1 MHQSLCLRSCN
12 LRSAP
17 DSVWRGNMQY
27 WVVQLCTDYQGA
39 DISLQ
44 GHSSAR
50 HLLSRPPSYIAP
62 VIWQSDHFILIARL
76 RLLGSRVQGNIFTHL
91 GNDQHCPEDNVQA
104 VWSSLLVE
112 VGLVFKTCVP
122 PTHQCWSNQWQEAAS
137 YLSTTLYQN
146 HSGGKA
152 LKCNA
157 NCNAYQSMHCCAK
170 CNVAIR
176 KCVVARELW

>member
-91 GNDQHCPEDNVQA
+91 GNDQHCPEDQMISIA
-104 VWSSLLVE
+104 QKIMFKRSDPHCWLRLV
-112 VGLVFKTCVP
+112 LYSRHASRP
-122 PTHQCWSNQWQEAAS
+122 PTNADLTNDRRQSAIFQPHSTK
-137 YLSTTLYQN
+137 TTLVGRQ
-146 HSGGKA
+146 
-152 LKCNA
+152 
-157 NCNAYQSMHCCAK
+157 
-170 CNVAIR
+170 
-176 KCVVARELW
+176 